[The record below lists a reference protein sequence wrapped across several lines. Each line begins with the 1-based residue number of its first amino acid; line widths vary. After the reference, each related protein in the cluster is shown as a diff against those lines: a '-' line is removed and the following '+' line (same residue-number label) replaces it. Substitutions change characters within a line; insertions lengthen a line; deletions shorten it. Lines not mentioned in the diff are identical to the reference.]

1 MKDTVWKI
9 AGLTDEQLK
18 QLKEAEK
25 TLGPFNLLAF
35 QSIPIQTAQLNE
47 SQLECLQG
55 LEKNLGLTIVAYS
68 K

>member
-9 AGLTDEQLK
+9 ADLTDEQLK
-18 QLKEAEK
+18 EIKEAEK
-25 TLGPFNLLAF
+25 TLGPFDLLAF
-35 QSIPIQTAQLNE
+35 QPVQMDTAGLTA

-55 LEKNLGLTIVAYS
+55 LEKNLGITIVAYR

>member
-9 AGLTDEQLK
+9 ADLSEEQLK
-18 QLKEAEK
+18 EIKEAEK

-35 QSIPIQTAQLNE
+35 QPIKIETAGLTA

-55 LEKNLGLTIVAYS
+55 LEKNLGITIVAYR